1 MINCRAHNDSPD
13 TFKSGIVKSCINFVD
28 EKNFS
33 FVQQYRCQYSQE
45 FTESLT
51 HHRYGNKRQFTQIGI
66 DTWTIVKI

>member
-1 MINCRAHNDSPD
+1 M
-13 TFKSGIVKSCINFVD
+13 KSCINFVD